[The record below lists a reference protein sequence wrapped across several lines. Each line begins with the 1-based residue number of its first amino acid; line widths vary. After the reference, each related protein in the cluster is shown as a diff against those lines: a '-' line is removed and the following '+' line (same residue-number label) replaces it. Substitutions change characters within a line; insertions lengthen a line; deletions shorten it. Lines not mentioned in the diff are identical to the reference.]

1 MLIDTK
7 TPSRGHLLGV
17 LGQYSCLYTSGMVQ
31 VRLRTKTFHLML
43 GQPYHSVFI
52 ITVNYRFL
60 LYGLPVSL
68 EELTFW

>member
-1 MLIDTK
+1 
-7 TPSRGHLLGV
+7 
-17 LGQYSCLYTSGMVQ
+17 MVQ